1 MKKAF
6 NSIHY
11 KINRDENLTIDHT
24 LHITGY
30 FFPIF
35 MLISSA
41 LRMAIRFNM
50 FLFIIF
56 ISSIAFLIYEAN
68 NRSKYSALNIGVKR
82 IELLPA
88 GILIENK
95 KGSDVKIR
103 KENIKDFELQ
113 QVTVTGRP
121 IVNIYIVDDTEKKTK
136 ILSAIDASITDKKE
150 LNELLEEIKQ
160 YCDLYWSK
168 ELALPTL

>member
-68 NRSKYSALNIGVKR
+68 NRSKYNALNIGVK
-82 IELLPA
+82 
-88 GILIENK
+88 
-95 KGSDVKIR
+95 
-103 KENIKDFELQ
+103 
-113 QVTVTGRP
+113 
-121 IVNIYIVDDTEKKTK
+121 
-136 ILSAIDASITDKKE
+136 
-150 LNELLEEIKQ
+150 
-160 YCDLYWSK
+160 
-168 ELALPTL
+168 